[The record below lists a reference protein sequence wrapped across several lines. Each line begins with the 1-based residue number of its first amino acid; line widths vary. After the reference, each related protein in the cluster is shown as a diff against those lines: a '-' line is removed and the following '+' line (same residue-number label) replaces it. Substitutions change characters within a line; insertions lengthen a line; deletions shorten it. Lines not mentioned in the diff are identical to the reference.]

1 MKTDKIKKSAIT
13 SGGIEERDSCS
24 LEENKHVVVIGEVAT
39 GKTSTYIL
47 PNILEEKEK
56 SLLVFDPRGTRY
68 HFTQGE
74 KREQGYIVKDYP
86 VLSLDEETIKYIA
99 QLLIKEKTVVY
110 LQFDHRE
117 GNKEKEETFTNLIN
131 TLYETIEE
139 QGFYHK
145 GIHVLMDEA
154 QAYKVPHLPLFLAS
168 GRKYNVNF
176 SLTVLHLSSLQNL
189 YGEEATQ
196 QMIKYSVKGLFG
208 TRSQEDAEYFAS
220 FIEGPFTKEECN
232 ARYLFSLPREV
243 PVWLLPFSH

>member
-1 MKTDKIKKSAIT
+1 MKTDKSKKSVIT
-13 SGGIEERDSCS
+13 LAVTEKETSCS
-24 LEENKHVVVIGEVAT
+24 LEENKHVLVIGEVAT
-39 GKTSTYIL
+39 GKTSTYVL

-74 KREQGYIVKDYP
+74 KQEQGYIVKDYR
-86 VLSLDEETIKYIA
+86 VLSLDEETIKHIA
-99 QLLIKEKTVVY
+99 QMLVKEKTVVY
-110 LQFDHRE
+110 LHFDHRE
-117 GNKEKEETFTNLIN
+117 GKEEREETFTSLLN
-131 TLYETIEE
+131 TLYEEIEA

-154 QAYKVPHLPLFLAS
+154 QAYKVPHLPLFLVE

-176 SLTVLHLSSLQNL
+176 SLTVLHLSSLQHL

-196 QMIKYSVKGLFG
+196 QMLKYSVKGLFG

-232 ARYLFSLPREV
+232 AHYLLSLPREV
-243 PVWLLPFSH
+243 PVWLLPSSH